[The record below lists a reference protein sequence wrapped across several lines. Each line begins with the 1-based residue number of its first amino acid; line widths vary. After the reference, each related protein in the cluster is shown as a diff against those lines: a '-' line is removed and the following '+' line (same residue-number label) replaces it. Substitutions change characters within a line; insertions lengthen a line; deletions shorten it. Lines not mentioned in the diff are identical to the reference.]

1 MTNLASLSIPDSLR
15 PEQDPPAG
23 IGLRPARVHEACGP
37 ARHAFALWMAG
48 QGQGTVLWIAPA
60 WAPERLHADGMRPLV
75 DPARFLFVHPRR
87 APDLLW
93 CAEEALRSGAVG
105 LVVADLP
112 GYPALTPVRR
122 LQLAAESSGAAPVGL
137 LLTPGEGGARG
148 VESRWHMAPAHEGR
162 RARWWLERRRA
173 RTAPPRRWLVRL
185 SRHAGGEDGRAWRF
199 VAETARSDIGTSKR

>member
-1 MTNLASLSIPDSLR
+1 MTIPASLSRPLSRR
-15 PEQDPPAG
+15 PEQDSPSA
-23 IGLRPARVHEACGP
+23 IGLRPGRMHESCGP

-75 DPARFLFVHPRR
+75 DPARFLFVRPRR

-105 LVVADLP
+105 LVVVDLP

-122 LQLAAESSGAAPVGL
+122 LHLAAESSGAAPVGL
-137 LLTPGEGGARG
+137 LLTPGDGGARG

-162 RARWWLERRRA
+162 RARWWLADCRC
-173 RTAPPRRWLVRL
+173 
-185 SRHAGGEDGRAWRF
+185 WR
-199 VAETARSDIGTSKR
+199 